1 MRTLTA
7 SIEIRIR
14 MVSSPS
20 PARILLIGALALAA
34 CGGHRPVTYVAPPT
48 PPVYAEWQQ
57 RLAVQNTDAAIYQ
70 HASAECARLYEQ
82 GYELARM
89 RLDAGL
95 ARPHT
100 LPPAVIVDVDETVL
114 DNSPYQVKNA
124 LLGRSFSPETW
135 HDWVLMGAARPVPG
149 ALDFLRHAAD
159 RGCAVFYI
167 TNRSA
172 EERNATVK
180 NLFELRFP
188 FADEEHVLCM
198 EGGESDKSKRRARVA
213 ATHHVVLLVGD
224 QLRDYDERFKDRSTN
239 MGRDVAASLGDSLR
253 ERFVLLPNAMY
264 GTWLDAVTGKVDSL
278 KAGRK
283 TLYLQENAY

>member
-1 MRTLTA
+1 MMTRSTRTAATSLTLA
-7 SIEIRIR
+7 
-14 MVSSPS
+14 
-20 PARILLIGALALAA
+20 LLTLAA
-34 CGGHRPVTYVAPPT
+34 CGGHRPVTYVPPPVPPT
-48 PPVYAEWQQ
+48 YADWQQ

-70 HASAECARLYEQ
+70 HASAECTRLLQ
-82 GYELARM
+82 QCYELARL
-89 RLDAGL
+89 RLDAAL
-95 ARPHT
+95 ARPRT

-124 LLGRSFSPETW
+124 LLGRSFSAETW
-135 HDWVLMGAARPVPG
+135 HEWVLMGAAHAVPG
-149 ALDFLRHAAD
+149 AVDFLRHAAD
-159 RGCAVFYI
+159 RGCTVFYI

-188 FADEEHVLCM
+188 FADDAHVLCM
-198 EGGESDKSKRRARVA
+198 EGTESDKTKRRARVA
-213 ATHHVVLLVGD
+213 ATHDVVLLVGD
-224 QLRDYDERFKDRSTN
+224 QLRDYDERFKDRSMN
-239 MGRDVAASLGDSLR
+239 LGRDVAATMGDSLR

-283 TLYLQENAY
+283 TLFLQEHAY